1 MVLTPDVNCTYKSY
15 MISVQPRHFRAKRKR
30 PEGLG
35 KSILKEILFFFY
47 RICLKDMDPFEDD
60 ESNEAPG
67 AAGNGKEGNIEK
79 SSF

>member
-15 MISVQPRHFRAKRKR
+15 MISVQPSFLCKKKE

-67 AAGNGKEGNIEK
+67 AAGNGKERNIEK

>member
-1 MVLTPDVNCTYKSY
+1 
-15 MISVQPRHFRAKRKR
+15 
-30 PEGLG
+30 
-35 KSILKEILFFFY
+35 
-47 RICLKDMDPFEDD
+47 MDPFEDD

>member
-15 MISVQPRHFRAKRKR
+15 IVSCSRHFCAKRKR

-67 AAGNGKEGNIEK
+67 AAGNGKERNIEK